1 MLKINRKLREM
12 RDNGE
17 SIKLAIIGCGKMG
30 GSLISQLSK
39 LDAMEV
45 KLVVDRNPRKAIKAL
60 TQAGIAEDKIIYT
73 DDYNEGYE
81 VLEKGYVAVSTN
93 YRLSYKLLQINAVVD
108 CTGNPPFGAVIARK
122 TIQYHKHMISFNVEC
137 EATVGPVLHDMAK
150 KAGVVYTGILG
161 DEPGAIMELVDN
173 AYGMGLEVLVA
184 AKGKNNPLNNYA
196 TNEELEAEAN
206 SKKLSPRMLTSFV
219 DGTNTMI
226 ELNSVCNAIGFLPDT
241 FGCHGITTSPDKVV
255 EDFKLKRD
263 GGVLNSYGV
272 VDFSP
277 GMAPGVFIIVTSDQE
292 DVRDLMKF
300 LGFGDGPNYL
310 LYRPYHLTSLEAP
323 ITIFNAVVENEPT
336 IAPIHGQ
343 VADTVTIAKRDIKKG
358 EKLEGIGSNKVFGK
372 LTSHTR
378 SIEEDLLPIGLITP
392 KTEAIVDIPKD
403 TVINMSMVKID
414 EKATITRLRR
424 RQNSICLLYT
434 SPSPRDRG

>member
-1 MLKINRKLREM
+1 MLKINRNLREM
-12 RDNGE
+12 KDNGE

-30 GSLISQLSK
+30 SSLISQLSK
-39 LDAMEV
+39 IDAMEV

-60 TQAGIAEDKIIYT
+60 VQAGISEDKIIYT

-81 VLEKGYVAVSTN
+81 VLEKGFVAVSTN
-93 YRLSYKLLQINAVVD
+93 HRLAYKLLQINAVVD

-137 EATVGPVLHDMAK
+137 DATVGPVLHDMAK

-161 DEPGAIMELVDN
+161 DEPGAIMDLVDN
-173 AYGMGLEVLVA
+173 AYGMGLKVLVA
-184 AKGKNNPLNNYA
+184 AKGKNNPLDNYA
-196 TNEELEAEAN
+196 TAEILEEEA
-206 SKKLSPRMLTSFV
+206 KKKGLSPRMLTSFV

-226 ELNSVCNAIGFLPDT
+226 ELNAVCNALGFLPDT
-241 FGCHGITTSPDKVV
+241 FGCHGITTSPDRAV
-255 EDFKLKRD
+255 EDFKLKAD
-263 GGVLNSYGV
+263 GGVLNSYGI

-323 ITIFNAVVENEPT
+323 ITIYDAVVENEPS

-343 VADTVTIAKRDIKKG
+343 VADTVTVAKRDIKKG
-358 EKLEGIGSNKVFGK
+358 EKLEGIGSDRVFGK
-372 LTSHTR
+372 LTSHDR
-378 SIEEDLLPIGLITP
+378 CLNEDLLPIGLITP
-392 KTEAIVDIPKD
+392 NTEAIVDIKKD
-403 TVINMSMVKID
+403 TVIDMSMVKID

-424 RQNSICLLYT
+424 RQNSMKL
-434 SPSPRDRG
+434 

>member
-1 MLKINRKLREM
+1 MLKINRNLREM
-12 RDNGE
+12 KDNGE

-30 GSLISQLSK
+30 SSLISQLSK
-39 LDAMEV
+39 IDAMEV

-60 TQAGIAEDKIIYT
+60 VQAGVSEDKIIYT

-81 VLEKGYVAVSTN
+81 VLEKGFVAVSTN
-93 YRLSYKLLQINAVVD
+93 HRLAYKLLQINAVVD

-137 EATVGPVLHDMAK
+137 DATVGPVLHDMAK

-161 DEPGAIMELVDN
+161 DEPGAIMDLVDS
-173 AYGMGLEVLVA
+173 AYGMGLKVLVA
-184 AKGKNNPLNNYA
+184 AKGKNNPLDNYA
-196 TNEELEAEAN
+196 TAEILEEEA
-206 SKKLSPRMLTSFV
+206 KKKGLSPRMLTSFV

-226 ELNSVCNAIGFLPDT
+226 ELNAVCNALGFLPDT
-241 FGCHGITTSPDKVV
+241 FGCHGITTSPDRAV
-255 EDFKLKRD
+255 EDFKLKAD

-272 VDFSP
+272 VEFSP

-323 ITIFNAVVENEPT
+323 ITIYDAVVENEPS

-343 VADTVTIAKRDIKKG
+343 VADTVTVAKRDIKKG
-358 EKLEGIGSNKVFGK
+358 EKLEGIGSDRVFGK
-372 LTSHTR
+372 LTSHDR
-378 SIEEDLLPIGLITP
+378 CLNEDLLPIGLITP
-392 KTEAIVDIPKD
+392 NTEAIVDIKKD
-403 TVINMSMVKID
+403 TVIDMSMVKID

-424 RQNSICLLYT
+424 RQNSMKL
-434 SPSPRDRG
+434 

>member
-1 MLKINRKLREM
+1 MLKINRNLREM
-12 RDNGE
+12 KDNGE

-30 GSLISQLSK
+30 ASLISQLSK
-39 LDAMEV
+39 IDAMEV

-60 TQAGIAEDKIIYT
+60 VQAGVSEDKIIYT

-81 VLEKGYVAVSTN
+81 VLEKGFVAVSTN
-93 YRLSYKLLQINAVVD
+93 HRLAYKLLQINAVVD

-137 EATVGPVLHDMAK
+137 DATVGPVLHDMAK

-161 DEPGAIMELVDN
+161 DEPGAIIDLVDN
-173 AYGMGLEVLVA
+173 AYGMGLKVLVA

-196 TNEELEAEAN
+196 TAEILEEEA
-206 SKKLSPRMLTSFV
+206 KKKGLSPRMLTSFV

-226 ELNSVCNAIGFLPDT
+226 ELNAVCNALGFLPDT
-241 FGCHGITTSPDKVV
+241 FGCHGITTSPERAV
-255 EDFKLKRD
+255 EDFKLKAD
-263 GGVLNSYGV
+263 GGVLNSYGI

-323 ITIFNAVVENEPT
+323 ITIYDAVVENEPS

-343 VADTVTIAKRDIKKG
+343 VADTVTVAKRDIKKG
-358 EKLEGIGSNKVFGK
+358 EKLEGIGSDRVFGK
-372 LTSHTR
+372 LTSHDR
-378 SIEEDLLPIGLITP
+378 CLNEDLLPIGLITP
-392 KTEAIVDIPKD
+392 NTEAIVDIKKD
-403 TVINMSMVKID
+403 TVIDMSMVKID

-424 RQNSICLLYT
+424 RQNSMKL
-434 SPSPRDRG
+434 

>member
-137 EATVGPVLHDMAK
+137 EATVGPILHDMAK

-196 TNEELEAEAN
+196 TNEELEEEAN

-241 FGCHGITTSPDKVV
+241 LGCHGITTSPDKVV
-255 EDFKLKRD
+255 EDFKLKKD
-263 GGVLNSYGV
+263 GGILNSYGV

-343 VADTVTIAKRDIKKG
+343 VADTVAIAKRDIKKG
-358 EKLEGIGSNKVFGK
+358 FLLGRQGRFLQILIFRKV
-372 LTSHTR
+372 
-378 SIEEDLLPIGLITP
+378 P
-392 KTEAIVDIPKD
+392 
-403 TVINMSMVKID
+403 
-414 EKATITRLRR
+414 
-424 RQNSICLLYT
+424 
-434 SPSPRDRG
+434 

>member
-1 MLKINRKLREM
+1 MLKINRNLREM
-12 RDNGE
+12 KDNGE

-30 GSLISQLSK
+30 SSLISQLSK
-39 LDAMEV
+39 IDAMEV

-60 TQAGIAEDKIIYT
+60 VQAGISEDKIIYT

-81 VLEKGYVAVSTN
+81 VLEKGFVAVSTN
-93 YRLSYKLLQINAVVD
+93 HRLAYKLLQINAVVD

-137 EATVGPVLHDMAK
+137 DATVGPVLHDMAK

-161 DEPGAIMELVDN
+161 DEPGAIMDLVDS
-173 AYGMGLEVLVA
+173 AYGMGLKVLVA
-184 AKGKNNPLNNYA
+184 AKGKNNPLDNYA
-196 TNEELEAEAN
+196 TAEILEEEA
-206 SKKLSPRMLTSFV
+206 KKKGLSPRMLTSFV

-226 ELNSVCNAIGFLPDT
+226 ELNAVCNALGFLPDT
-241 FGCHGITTSPDKVV
+241 FGCHGITTSPDRAV
-255 EDFKLKRD
+255 EDFKLKAD
-263 GGVLNSYGV
+263 GGVLNSYGI

-323 ITIFNAVVENEPT
+323 ITIYDAVVENEPS

-343 VADTVTIAKRDIKKG
+343 VADTVTVAKRDIKKG
-358 EKLEGIGSNKVFGK
+358 EKLEGIGSDRVFGK
-372 LTSHTR
+372 LTSHDR
-378 SIEEDLLPIGLITP
+378 CLNEDLLPIGLITP
-392 KTEAIVDIPKD
+392 NTEAIVDIKKD
-403 TVINMSMVKID
+403 TVIDMSMVKID

-424 RQNSICLLYT
+424 RQNSMKL
-434 SPSPRDRG
+434 

>member
-1 MLKINRKLREM
+1 MLKINRNLREM
-12 RDNGE
+12 KDNGE

-30 GSLISQLSK
+30 ASLISQLSK
-39 LDAMEV
+39 IDAMEV

-60 TQAGIAEDKIIYT
+60 VQAGISEDKIIYT

-81 VLEKGYVAVSTN
+81 VLEKGFVAVSTN
-93 YRLSYKLLQINAVVD
+93 HRLAYKLLQINAVVD

-137 EATVGPVLHDMAK
+137 DATVGPVLHDMAK

-161 DEPGAIMELVDN
+161 DEPGAIMDLVDS
-173 AYGMGLEVLVA
+173 AYGMGLKVLVA
-184 AKGKNNPLNNYA
+184 AKGKNNPLDNYA
-196 TNEELEAEAN
+196 TAEILEEEA
-206 SKKLSPRMLTSFV
+206 KKKGLSPRMLTSFV

-226 ELNSVCNAIGFLPDT
+226 ELNAVCNALGFLPDT
-241 FGCHGITTSPDKVV
+241 FGCHGITTSPDRAV
-255 EDFKLKRD
+255 EDFKLKAD
-263 GGVLNSYGV
+263 GGVLNSYGI

-323 ITIFNAVVENEPT
+323 ITIYDAVVENEPS

-343 VADTVTIAKRDIKKG
+343 VADTVTVAKRDIKKG
-358 EKLEGIGSNKVFGK
+358 EKLEGIGSDRVFGK
-372 LTSHTR
+372 LTSHDR
-378 SIEEDLLPIGLITP
+378 CLNEDLLPIGLITP
-392 KTEAIVDIPKD
+392 NTEAIVDIKKD
-403 TVINMSMVKID
+403 TVIDMSMVKID

-424 RQNSICLLYT
+424 RQNSMKL
-434 SPSPRDRG
+434 

>member
-45 KLVVDRNPRKAIKAL
+45 KLVVDRNPRKAINAL
-60 TQAGIAEDKIIYT
+60 VKAGISEDKIIYT

-196 TNEELEAEAN
+196 TAELLEEEAK

-226 ELNSVCNAIGFLPDT
+226 ELNSVCNALGFLPDT
-241 FGCHGITTSPDKVV
+241 FGCHGIKTSPDMAV
-255 EDFKLKRD
+255 EDFKLKKD
-263 GGVLNSYGV
+263 GGILNSYGV

-323 ITIFNAVVENEPT
+323 ITIYNAVVENEPT

-343 VADTVTIAKRDIKKG
+343 VADTVAIAKRDIKKG
-358 EKLEGIGSNKVFGK
+358 EKFDGIGSDKVFGK
-372 LTSHTR
+372 LTSHDR

-403 TVINMSMVKID
+403 TVIDMSMVKID

-424 RQNSICLLYT
+424 RQNSMKL
-434 SPSPRDRG
+434 

>member
-1 MLKINRKLREM
+1 MLKINRNLREM
-12 RDNGE
+12 KDNGE

-30 GSLISQLSK
+30 ASLISQLSK
-39 LDAMEV
+39 IDAMEV

-60 TQAGIAEDKIIYT
+60 VQAGISEDKIIYT

-81 VLEKGYVAVSTN
+81 VLEKGFVAVSTN
-93 YRLSYKLLQINAVVD
+93 HRLAYKLLQINAVVD

-137 EATVGPVLHDMAK
+137 DATVGPVLHDMAK

-161 DEPGAIMELVDN
+161 DEPGAIMDLVDS
-173 AYGMGLEVLVA
+173 AYGMGLKVLVA
-184 AKGKNNPLNNYA
+184 AKGKNNPLDNYA
-196 TNEELEAEAN
+196 TAEILEEEA
-206 SKKLSPRMLTSFV
+206 KKKGLSPRMLTSFV

-226 ELNSVCNAIGFLPDT
+226 ELNAVCNALGFLPDT
-241 FGCHGITTSPDKVV
+241 FGCHGITTSPDRAV
-255 EDFKLKRD
+255 EDFKLKAD
-263 GGVLNSYGV
+263 GGVLNSYGI

-323 ITIFNAVVENEPT
+323 ITIYDAVVENEPS

-343 VADTVTIAKRDIKKG
+343 VADTVTVAKRDIKKG
-358 EKLEGIGSNKVFGK
+358 EKLEGIGSDRVFGK
-372 LTSHTR
+372 LTSHDR
-378 SIEEDLLPIGLITP
+378 CLNEDLLPIGLITP
-392 KTEAIVDIPKD
+392 NTEAIVDIKKD
-403 TVINMSMVKID
+403 TIIDMSMVKID

-424 RQNSICLLYT
+424 RQNSMKL
-434 SPSPRDRG
+434 